1 MLMMILIIVIVV
13 MNIYLMIMKKNL
25 VDIYEDYVDV
35 DDVHDESDNGDD
47 EYKTDVS
54 DEVKD
59 KDQADIVDITC
70 SPVAR
75 LWLGQSEDPV
85 QQSWIHRQRAS

>member
-1 MLMMILIIVIVV
+1 
-13 MNIYLMIMKKNL
+13 MNEWWIFSWWLWKKIL
-25 VDIYEDYVDV
+25 VDIYEDY

-47 EYKTDVS
+47 EYETDVS
-54 DEVKD
+54 NEVKD

-75 LWLGQSEDPV
+75 QWLGQSEDPV
-85 QQSWIHRQRAS
+85 QQSWIDRKRAS